1 MTGALVISL
10 DCEGKWGIADR
21 PKEGRSFISSEK
33 LVGVYSRIL
42 DILEK
47 YRFRA
52 TFAFVTALCIDAD
65 ELRHLLSGV
74 DLRHAGKDWLA
85 APRLELGG
93 GASDGW
99 CAPDLLTQVR
109 SRGVHHICTHGG
121 THLPY
126 SNDATTQESVAWD
139 ISFARQ
145 HHERLGLDWGGIVFP
160 RNVVGH
166 LDVLA
171 ACDISYYRSMDR
183 CEQVGGN
190 VGKAIRLSN
199 EFVSADRFGLR
210 KHGETQRGALS
221 ALSSGK
227 FINARIGFRRRVPS
241 RLTLRRAEVML
252 DFAVSHGRILHL
264 YTHPHNF
271 INDVEMFEK
280 LDHILCKATSLVKA
294 GQLQVITMEDEFN
307 GKAAKP

>member
-1 MTGALVISL
+1 M
-10 DCEGKWGIADR
+10 
-21 PKEGRSFISSEK
+21 
-33 LVGVYSRIL
+33 
-42 DILEK
+42 
-47 YRFRA
+47 
-52 TFAFVTALCIDAD
+52 
-65 ELRHLLSGV
+65 
-74 DLRHAGKDWLA
+74 
-85 APRLELGG
+85 
-93 GASDGW
+93 
-99 CAPDLLTQVR
+99 
-109 SRGVHHICTHGG
+109 
-121 THLPY
+121 
-126 SNDATTQESVAWD
+126 
-139 ISFARQ
+139 
-145 HHERLGLDWGGIVFP
+145 
-160 RNVVGH
+160 
-166 LDVLA
+166 
-171 ACDISYYRSMDR
+171 
-183 CEQVGGN
+183 
-190 VGKAIRLSN
+190 SN